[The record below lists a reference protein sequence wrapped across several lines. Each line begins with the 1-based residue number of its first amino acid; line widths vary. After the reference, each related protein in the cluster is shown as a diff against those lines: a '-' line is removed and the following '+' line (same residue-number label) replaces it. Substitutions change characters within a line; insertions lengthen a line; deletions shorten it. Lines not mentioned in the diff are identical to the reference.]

1 MASTA
6 AHALVLVAAG
16 VLDVNYATLPCP
28 ACLDAP
34 PPAQPGRPIC
44 GVGQTSDCAFRYGN
58 TRGAIVVFYLV
69 VGLYGIV
76 SAEFRLKAVD
86 LVDKQRH
93 SAPSAAWRFK
103 VDVGLIP
110 LQATGHVPV
119 QAVNTLA
126 DARHTAFNGLLE
138 HIGALRTILAE
149 STEAAGRFLA
159 RAAKALVE
167 VIKWASNIVATTI
180 EAIVRVILPFLKW
193 ELGHVCIGAFW
204 SLACGHTGRWMLTR
218 ALRHS
223 EATSIGISRASA
235 AGGAGLG
242 AVLGV
247 GYFIP
252 DALHG
257 LWSWFSLIIAGIFG
271 QAFGNSML
279 HGKDSGTLDVHY
291 ALLAGVC
298 GEVLLLVLMFI
309 IDLAIESFD

>member
-1 MASTA
+1 M
-6 AHALVLVAAG
+6 
-16 VLDVNYATLPCP
+16 
-28 ACLDAP
+28 
-34 PPAQPGRPIC
+34 
-44 GVGQTSDCAFRYGN
+44 
-58 TRGAIVVFYLV
+58 
-69 VGLYGIV
+69 
-76 SAEFRLKAVD
+76 
-86 LVDKQRH
+86 
-93 SAPSAAWRFK
+93 
-103 VDVGLIP
+103 
-110 LQATGHVPV
+110 

-126 DARHTAFNGLLE
+126 EARHTAFNGLLE

-159 RAAKALVE
+159 RTAKAIVE

>member
-1 MASTA
+1 MAVSSRSKYTSA
-6 AHALVLVAAG
+6 LRVALDALVERIR
-16 VLDVNYATLPCP
+16 TLFTMP
-28 ACLDAP
+28 A
-34 PPAQPGRPIC
+34 
-44 GVGQTSDCAFRYGN
+44 
-58 TRGAIVVFYLV
+58 
-69 VGLYGIV
+69 
-76 SAEFRLKAVD
+76 
-86 LVDKQRH
+86 
-93 SAPSAAWRFK
+93 RFPK
-103 VDVGLIP
+103 
-110 LQATGHVPV
+110 ATGHVPV
-119 QAVNTLA
+119 QAVNTLSKA
-126 DARHTAFNGLLE
+126 HHTALNGLLE
-138 HIGALRTILAE
+138 HIRTLRTILAA
-149 STEAAGRFLA
+149 STEAAERFLA
-159 RAAKALVE
+159 RNAKALVE